1 MVAPPGARHNI
12 GLMIRALL
20 LAVLFLVGAAHAEPS
35 DEMFEKLRTAPSD
48 SEANDVAMDIWASW
62 MESGSPTVDVIMERG
77 VDAQTAGDFE
87 TARAFFDRAILIK
100 PDYPEA
106 WNRRAALFLMDEN
119 YTEAL
124 GDLNET
130 LQLEPRH
137 FGAWS
142 GLGMMFESM
151 GSPKHALEAYRE
163 AIEIYP
169 RMQQALAAEKRLS
182 KLAEGQGL

>member
-106 WNRRAALFLMDEN
+106 
-119 YTEAL
+119 
-124 GDLNET
+124 NET